1 MINIRDK
8 VKVNIMPTVTT
19 DMKDMNRI
27 LKVMSVTNMKA
38 TNMKATAVKAT
49 AVKGMIIP
57 AIIR

>member
-38 TNMKATAVKAT
+38 TNMKATAVK
-49 AVKGMIIP
+49 GMIIP